1 MVAPASADL
10 IAKASAGM
18 ADNLSLCVLR
28 AWDFKKPLF
37 LCPAMNTH
45 MLDHP
50 TTSISLQTLQTWGY
64 RMIDPVHHVTHP
76 LCTVIMTYSLNAL
89 TNKNTSF

>member
-45 MLDHP
+45 MLEHP
-50 TTSISLQTLQTWGY
+50 TTAISLQTLQTWGY
-64 RMIDPVHHVTHP
+64 RMIDPVHHVI
-76 LCTVIMTYSLNAL
+76 LAILL
-89 TNKNTSF
+89 